1 MSGQVGTFLANI
13 GSQQLELP
21 VTTLSPDLAVALL
34 ITADLELKV
43 ISKAAQELAVVLSES
58 PVDIVATAATMGI
71 PLAIE
76 VTRALGL
83 DRYLVLHKTPK
94 TYLQDALTEDVKSI
108 TTDKIQTLRLDA
120 ARINDV
126 KNKSV
131 VFIDD
136 VISTGQ
142 SAAAALRL
150 LSKAGADI
158 TAVGALATENGSY
171 REVLGDYAKS
181 IRTLGSLPIFK
192 PKKYIENGA
201 EITKWEP
208 IYE

>member
-43 ISKAAQELAVVLSES
+43 ISKAAQELVLALQDS
-58 PVDIVATAATMGI
+58 PIDIVVTAATMGI

-76 VTRALGL
+76 VTRTLQL

-120 ARINDV
+120 ARIKDV

-150 LSKAGADI
+150 LAKAGANI
-158 TAVGALATENGSY
+158 TAIGALATENGNY
-171 REVLGDYAKS
+171 REVLGDYANCIK
-181 IRTLGSLPIFK
+181 TLGSLPIFT